1 MRSDR
6 PSATA
11 TFIARCL
18 VFWAREPFPQRLV
31 GNYALALAL
40 ASLRAAGV
48 DERRWWRLCGIPWMR
63 RVIWTCERWVLPGIV
78 LHYVLRKCAIDHAVR
93 RALAAGCQSVVVLA
107 AGFDALAWRTLRRY
121 PQVQVVEVDHCATQ
135 AVKMRA
141 VKYTQKFPLLRPCD
155 LGTESVAA
163 LLDSQ
168 QPTVVV
174 AEGLLMYFTEARVS
188 TVLREI
194 ASTVAPGSQVVFT
207 CMTDDRAG
215 RLGFPAGHPL
225 IDRWLAHHREVFRW
239 GIRAAA
245 TENTLAAFLAQNGLR
260 ILAHESAD
268 SMMQGFLPQGCRRR
282 SAIGEDVV
290 VAERLFSEAL

>member
-31 GNYALALAL
+31 GNHALALAL
-40 ASLRAAGV
+40 ASLHAAGI

-63 RVIWTCERWVLPGIV
+63 RLIWTCERWVLPGIV
-78 LHYVLRKCAIDHAVR
+78 LHYVLRKRAIDHAVE
-93 RALAAGCQSVVVLA
+93 RALEMGCQSVVVLA
-107 AGFDALAWRTLRRY
+107 AGFDALAWRTLRRH
-121 PQVQVVEVDHCATQ
+121 PQMQVIEVDHCATQ

-141 VKYTQKFPLLRPCD
+141 VKHTRGFPLLRSCD

-168 QPTVVV
+168 RPTVVV

-188 TVLREI
+188 DVLREI
-194 ASTVAPGSQVVFT
+194 ARVVVPGSRVVFT
-207 CMTDDRAG
+207 CMTGDRAG

-239 GIRAAA
+239 GIRADALA
-245 TENTLAAFLAQNGLR
+245 TFLARIGLHVV
-260 ILAHESAD
+260 AHDHAH
-268 SMMQGFLPQGCRRR
+268 SMMRRFLPQGCRRR

-290 VAERLFSEAL
+290 VAEPLSIKAI

>member
-31 GNYALALAL
+31 GNHALALAL

-78 LHYVLRKCAIDHAVR
+78 LHYVLRKCAIDQAVE
-93 RALAAGCQSVVVLA
+93 RALEMGCQSVVVLA
-107 AGFDALAWRTLRRY
+107 AGFDALAWRTLRRH
-121 PQVQVVEVDHCATQ
+121 PQVQVIEVDHCATQ

-141 VKYTQKFPLLRPCD
+141 VKHTRGFPLLRSCD

-168 QPTVVV
+168 RPTVVV
-174 AEGLLMYFTEARVS
+174 AEGLLMYFTEARVV
-188 TVLREI
+188 TLLREI
-194 ASTVAPGSQVVFT
+194 ATSVEPGSHVVFT
-207 CMTDDRAG
+207 CMTGDRAG

-239 GIRAAA
+239 GIRANLL
-245 TENTLAAFLAQNGLR
+245 TTFLAQSGLR
-260 ILAHESAD
+260 PIVHESAD
-268 SMMQGFLPQGCRRR
+268 SMMRRFLPQGCRRR

-290 VAERLFSEAL
+290 VAEPLSIRAI

>member
-11 TFIARCL
+11 IFIARCL

-31 GNYALALAL
+31 GNHALALAL
-40 ASLRAAGV
+40 ASLHAAGI

-63 RVIWTCERWVLPGIV
+63 RIIWTCERWVLPGIV
-78 LHYVLRKCAIDHAVR
+78 LHYVLRKCAIDQAVE
-93 RALAAGCQSVVVLA
+93 RALEMGCQSVVVLA

-121 PQVQVVEVDHCATQ
+121 PQVQVTEVDHCATQ

-141 VKYTQKFPLLRPCD
+141 VKKTQGFPLLRSCD
-155 LGTESVAA
+155 LGTESVAP
-163 LLDSQ
+163 LLDLQ
-168 QPTVVV
+168 RPTVVV

-188 TVLREI
+188 DVLREI
-194 ASTVAPGSQVVFT
+194 ASVVVPGSRVIFT
-207 CMTDDRAG
+207 CMTSDRAG

-239 GIRAAA
+239 GIRADVLV
-245 TENTLAAFLAQNGLR
+245 TFLARIGLHVV
-260 ILAHESAD
+260 AHDHAN
-268 SMMQGFLPQGCRRR
+268 SMMGRFLSQGCRRR
-282 SAIGEDVV
+282 CAIGEDVV
-290 VAERLFSEAL
+290 VAERLSIEAI